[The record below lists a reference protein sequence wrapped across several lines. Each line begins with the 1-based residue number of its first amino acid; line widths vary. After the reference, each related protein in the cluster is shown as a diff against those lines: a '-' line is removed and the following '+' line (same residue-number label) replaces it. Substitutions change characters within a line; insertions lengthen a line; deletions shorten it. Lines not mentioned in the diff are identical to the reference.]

1 MKHDEA
7 VPVDLITGF
16 IDSLQFRR
24 VFGNNEER
32 IASYYG
38 IIALE
43 ALLDSYYEEVKNNEQ
58 FNQSIRNR

>member
-7 VPVDLITGF
+7 VPVDVITGF
-16 IDSLQFRR
+16 IDTLMLHR
-24 VFGNNEER
+24 VFGTEEEK

-43 ALLDSYYEEVKNNEQ
+43 ALLDSYYEEERINEQ
-58 FNQSIRNR
+58 SNKSIRN